1 MRLNP
6 ECVRDLL
13 LYLEDKLPFTSHL
26 CANNI
31 EIPPYETTDIIHTVA
46 KLTEANYIKTSQIS
60 YSAETIPTFHIQ
72 SLTWCGHELLDN
84 IRDDNVWEKTKFVV
98 APFSSVSIGI
108 IEDISNRLILK
119 IIDESLHLNP

>member
-1 MRLNP
+1 M
-6 ECVRDLL
+6 
-13 LYLEDKLPFTSHL
+13 
-26 CANNI
+26 
-31 EIPPYETTDIIHTVA
+31 EIAPYETTDIIYTVA

-98 APFSSVSIGI
+98 AHSLQFPSG
-108 IEDISNRLILK
+108 LLK
-119 IIDESLHLNP
+119 IFRTGSF

>member
-1 MRLNP
+1 MRLNH

-13 LYLEDKLPFTSHL
+13 LYLEDNLLFKFHL
-26 CANNI
+26 CANDL
-31 EIPPYETTDIIHTVA
+31 EIAPHESLDIIYATA
-46 KLTEANYIKTSQIS
+46 KLSESKYIKTSHIL
-60 YSAETIPTFHIQ
+60 YTHDTIPIIHIQ
-72 SLTWCGHELLDN
+72 SLTWDGHKFLNN
-84 IRDDNVWEKTKFVV
+84 IRDDYVWEKTKFVV